1 MITIQNLTRNYGKL
15 VAVDDVSLEI
25 QRGEIVGLL
34 GHNGAGKT
42 TVMKI
47 LTGYLEPSAGRV
59 SVGGF
64 DVLAD
69 RTRVQELIGYLPENA
84 PVYPEMLVQEYL
96 RMIGELRG
104 IERSGLDAAI
114 REAVLATDLQERVL
128 DPIGTL
134 SKGYRQRVGLAQA
147 ILHKPDV
154 LVFDEPTNGL
164 DPVQIQAI
172 RDLIVRLGEHST
184 IILSTHILQEVEAV
198 CDRVLVMI
206 EGQLAA
212 DSSLSELLSSHD
224 IAISIDGAAGEV
236 ERGLGQVPGVV
247 SVRCHGDD
255 PRSPGF
261 KSFTAG
267 WQGGRAPVS
276 GLIDACR
283 EAGWPLASVAPEQR
297 TLESVFKD
305 LQEEHIA
312 KQGKQGKHGKHG
324 KHGKEAA

>member
-1 MITIQNLTRNYGKL
+1 MITIQNLTRNYGDL

-47 LTGYLEPSAGRV
+47 LTGYLEPSSGNV

-64 DVLAD
+64 DVLAE

-104 IERSGLDAAI
+104 IERGELDDSI
-114 REAVLATDLQERVL
+114 REAVLATDLQERIL

-147 ILHKPDV
+147 ILHRPDV

-172 RDLIVRLGEHST
+172 RDLIVRLGERST

-212 DSSLSELLSSHD
+212 DSSLADLLSSHD
-224 IAISIDGAAGEV
+224 VAISVDGGPGEV
-236 ERGLGQVPGVV
+236 ERGLARVPGVV

-261 KSFTAG
+261 KSFTAA
-267 WQGGRAPVS
+267 WQGERPPVAA
-276 GLIDACR
+276 LIDACR
-283 EAGWPLASVAPEQR
+283 EAGWALASVAPEQR

-312 KQGKQGKHGKHG
+312 KQSKQAKQ
-324 KHGKEAA
+324 GKEAA

>member
-1 MITIQNLTRNYGKL
+1 MITIQNLTRNYGDL

-47 LTGYLEPSAGRV
+47 LTGYLEPSSGSI

-64 DVLAD
+64 DVLTQ
-69 RTRVQELIGYLPENA
+69 RTQVQDLIGYLPENA
-84 PVYPEMLVQEYL
+84 PIYPEMLVQEYL

-104 IERSGLDAAI
+104 IERSGLDDAI
-114 REAVLATDLQERVL
+114 RNAVLATDLQERIL

-147 ILHKPDV
+147 IIHEPDV

-164 DPVQIQAI
+164 DPVQIQSI
-172 RDLIVRLGEHST
+172 RDLIVRLGERST

-206 EGQLAA
+206 EGQLAT
-212 DSSLSELLSSHD
+212 DSSLSDLLSSHD
-224 IAISIDGAAGEV
+224 VAISIDAPVAEV
-236 ERGLGQVPGVV
+236 ERRLVQVPGVV
-247 SVRCHGDD
+247 SLRSHGQDR
-255 PRSPGF
+255 RSPGF
-261 KSFTAG
+261 NAFTAAWEG
-267 WQGGRAPVS
+267 ERAPVP

-283 EAGWPLASVAPEQR
+283 EANWSLASVAPEQR
-297 TLESVFKD
+297 TLESVFKE
-305 LQEEHIA
+305 LQAEHISRQES
-312 KQGKQGKHGKHG
+312 KQGR
-324 KHGKEAA
+324 EAA